1 MFFPLIRRYLEK
13 LPLHVKGALRKITKS
28 GSTGRPSLQ
37 PWVSRCARGTP
48 HTVRETTKAGEWGRF
63 PFNKNSGLKFQK
75 FHMPNGTVP
84 SGCTDPTQATTRL
97 VIFISMIQKK
107 RYWDNNFVKWKGTF
121 RSDLPKWPDRSK
133 LTMHFQSTEYSRWTK
148 PKWSVPFDVPTKV
161 SGILGR
167 TESALSLGD
176 EQFRL
181 NWLLFWPLRL
191 GTKISRHLF
200 QGNFQ
205 GRN

>member
-1 MFFPLIRRYLEK
+1 MFLPLIRRYLEK
-13 LPLHVKGALRKITKS
+13 LPLHVKGVLRKITKS

-37 PWVSRCARGTP
+37 PWVSRCARGTL
-48 HTVRETTKAGEWGRF
+48 HTVRETTKAGDWGRF

-75 FHMPNGTVP
+75 FYMPNGTVP

-133 LTMHFQSTEYSRWTK
+133 LTTFKVPNIPVGPNRNGPFHLMYQPKFQEFW
-148 PKWSVPFDVPTKV
+148 V
-161 SGILGR
+161 
-167 TESALSLGD
+167 
-176 EQFRL
+176 EQKAP
-181 NWLLFWPLRL
+181 WA
-191 GTKISRHLF
+191 
-200 QGNFQ
+200 
-205 GRN
+205 

>member
-1 MFFPLIRRYLEK
+1 MFLPLIRRCLEK

-48 HTVRETTKAGEWGRF
+48 HTVRETTKAGDWGRF

-84 SGCTDPTQATTRL
+84 SGCIDPTQATTRL

-133 LTMHFQSTEYSRWTK
+133 LTTFKVPNIPVGPNRNGPFHLMYQPKFQEFW
-148 PKWSVPFDVPTKV
+148 V
-161 SGILGR
+161 
-167 TESALSLGD
+167 
-176 EQFRL
+176 EQKAP
-181 NWLLFWPLRL
+181 WA
-191 GTKISRHLF
+191 
-200 QGNFQ
+200 
-205 GRN
+205 